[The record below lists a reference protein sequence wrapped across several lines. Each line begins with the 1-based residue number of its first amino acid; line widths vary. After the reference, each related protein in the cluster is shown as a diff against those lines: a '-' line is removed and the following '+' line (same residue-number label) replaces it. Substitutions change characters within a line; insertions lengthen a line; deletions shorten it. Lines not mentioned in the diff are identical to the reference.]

1 MHTWCMFKIRSYD
14 NIKNK
19 KNSFSQFRQHV
30 IKQTFEFRTNWIY
43 CGQLRGLQSSNGHK
57 TNIHM
62 LIIIKWELHATHHRQ
77 HEELFKVPLIQP
89 RRLGNSNRYSTVI
102 TEVRLNYSKH
112 LIYYICICSETMR
125 NACYVLVSSTSFNSW
140 RNFSYYF
147 WILDFFIV
155 LFTPAFSIL

>member
-1 MHTWCMFKIRSYD
+1 MHTWCMFKIRLYD

-19 KNSFSQFRQHV
+19 KNSFSQFKQHV
-30 IKQTFEFRTNWIY
+30 IKQTFEIRTNWIY

-102 TEVRLNYSKH
+102 TEVRLSYLKQ
-112 LIYYICICSETMR
+112 LMYYIFAVKLCVML
-125 NACYVLVSSTSFNSW
+125 VMFWFPQLVSILVK
-140 RNFSYYF
+140 SYRIIF
-147 WILDFFIV
+147 GFR
-155 LFTPAFSIL
+155 AFL